1 MKKQS
6 KRLFTLFLSLFF
18 VLSDFQILS
27 KAVQIT
33 DSNSDNAIYQQILD
47 LYSTDGTLLATNDD
61 SGYGFN
67 AFITCD
73 VDANVQYTIRIRF
86 FSTNVYGTTKLA
98 IFAAKKLQADVT
110 QSLTRYED
118 FFCFKNTSNHTMNG
132 YIEKTTV

>member
-27 KAVQIT
+27 KAMQIT

-47 LYSTDGTLLATNDD
+47 LYSTDGTLLATTDD

-86 FSTNVYGTTKLA
+86 FLNECLWHNQTCNLCSK
-98 IFAAKKLQADVT
+98 
-110 QSLTRYED
+110 
-118 FFCFKNTSNHTMNG
+118 
-132 YIEKTTV
+132 KTTGRCHTEPNTL